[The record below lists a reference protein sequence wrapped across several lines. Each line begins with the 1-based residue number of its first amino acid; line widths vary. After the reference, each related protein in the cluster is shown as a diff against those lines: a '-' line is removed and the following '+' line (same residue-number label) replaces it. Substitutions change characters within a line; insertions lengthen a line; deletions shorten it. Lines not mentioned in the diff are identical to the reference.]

1 MGVYRDYISDDTDM
15 QTMLFRYS
23 IMVDVFNA
31 HLPAELK
38 CQYHL
43 SDDLKKKILRQ
54 PYSEQVDRLI
64 LLFGMGVIGENTLKE
79 LVLHNKADFLSD
91 VIELEAQ
98 IRADEGKNDESE
110 RLPYKT
116 LERIILLCAN
126 SKKYDEFSNL
136 TFEQAER
143 LISSSHIITEN
154 GFIKCDKE
162 LATLINEVGGQ
173 MGYYDENS
181 DSIFIEKPEYIAAA
195 LADNYDVS
203 SETAPIVTDYKAIL
217 CYSYV
222 YDLLYG
228 REFIKYAC
236 DNHIPYDENYAA
248 EYEKYL
254 KKIKLTFNI
263 KAYTKKRNI
272 CGNKVN
278 YFDYAFNTVE
288 NNELVRTALNADEEY
303 SAEIVLDVNENY
315 TDAELTVKALN
326 KYKNSRQLLDKS
338 VIEIMH
344 GNNILL
350 YIYDSGNFTA
360 IDSTS
365 FRNQLFDFD
374 KIWSVIQLCSRE
386 GSLKR
391 VNNTITIPQKYLNEI
406 EPNQR
411 EYAERMISEQYSR
424 MLRNRRVN
432 PLVQSLNDLKVA
444 AEQNMEAIQ
453 KEKAEKA
460 ALKAAALQARAG
472 RKPGISLNEN
482 SESENNGG

>member
-43 SDDLKKKILRQ
+43 SDVLKKKILRQ
-54 PYSEQVDRLI
+54 PYSEQNDRLI
-64 LLFGMGVIGENTLKE
+64 LLFGMGIIGEATLKE
-79 LVLHNKADFLSD
+79 LVLHNKTDFLSD
-91 VIELEAQ
+91 VIKLED
-98 IRADEGKNDESE
+98 RVRTDEDKNESE
-110 RLPYKT
+110 RLSYET
-116 LERIILLCAN
+116 LEQIILLCAN
-126 SKKYDEFSNL
+126 SQKFDEFSPL
-136 TFEQAER
+136 PFEQAEK
-143 LISSSHIITEN
+143 LISNSHIFIEN
-154 GFIKCDKE
+154 GFVKCDKDMAM
-162 LATLINEVGGQ
+162 LVNESGGQ

-181 DSIFIEKPEYIAAA
+181 DSIFIEKPEYVAAA

-203 SETAPIVTDYKAIL
+203 SETAPIVTDYKALL

-228 REFIKYAC
+228 REFIKYAS
-236 DNHIPYDENYAA
+236 DNHIPCDKNYVTA
-248 EYEKYL
+248 YEKYL
-254 KKIKLTFNI
+254 KKIKLTFDI

-288 NNELVRTALNADEEY
+288 NNELVQTALNADEAY

-326 KYKNSRQLLDKS
+326 KYKNSRQLLDKT

-374 KIWSVIQLCSRE
+374 KIWSVIQLCSRD

>member
-54 PYSEQVDRLI
+54 PYSEQNDRLI
-64 LLFGMGVIGENTLKE
+64 LLFGMGIIGEATLKE
-79 LVLHNKADFLSD
+79 LVLHNKTDFLSD
-91 VIELEAQ
+91 VIKLED
-98 IRADEGKNDESE
+98 RVRTDEDKNESE
-110 RLPYKT
+110 RLSYET
-116 LERIILLCAN
+116 LEQIILLCAN
-126 SKKYDEFSNL
+126 SQKFDEFSPL
-136 TFEQAER
+136 PFEQAEK
-143 LISSSHIITEN
+143 LISNSHIFIEN
-154 GFIKCDKE
+154 GFVKCDKDMAM
-162 LATLINEVGGQ
+162 LVNESGGQ

-181 DSIFIEKPEYIAAA
+181 DSIFIEKPEYVAAA

-203 SETAPIVTDYKAIL
+203 SETAPIVTDYKALL

-248 EYEKYL
+248 AYEKYL

-288 NNELVRTALNADEEY
+288 NNELVQTALNADEAY

-326 KYKNSRQLLDKS
+326 KYKNSRQLLDKT

-350 YIYDSGNFTA
+350 YIYDNGNFTA
-360 IDSTS
+360 IDSTP

-374 KIWSVIQLCSRE
+374 KIWSVIQLCSRD

>member
-278 YFDYAFNTVE
+278 YFDYAFKATPYNAA
-288 NNELVRTALNADEEY
+288 NKFSQIKLNA
-303 SAEIVLDVNENY
+303 
-315 TDAELTVKALN
+315 
-326 KYKNSRQLLDKS
+326 
-338 VIEIMH
+338 
-344 GNNILL
+344 
-350 YIYDSGNFTA
+350 
-360 IDSTS
+360 
-365 FRNQLFDFD
+365 
-374 KIWSVIQLCSRE
+374 
-386 GSLKR
+386 
-391 VNNTITIPQKYLNEI
+391 
-406 EPNQR
+406 
-411 EYAERMISEQYSR
+411 
-424 MLRNRRVN
+424 
-432 PLVQSLNDLKVA
+432 
-444 AEQNMEAIQ
+444 
-453 KEKAEKA
+453 
-460 ALKAAALQARAG
+460 
-472 RKPGISLNEN
+472 
-482 SESENNGG
+482 

>member
-1 MGVYRDYISDDTDM
+1 LGVYRDYISDDTDM

-54 PYSEQVDRLI
+54 PYSEQNDRLI
-64 LLFGMGVIGENTLKE
+64 LLFGMGIIGEATLKE
-79 LVLHNKADFLSD
+79 LVLHNKTDFLSD
-91 VIELEAQ
+91 VIKLED
-98 IRADEGKNDESE
+98 RVRTDEDKNESE
-110 RLPYKT
+110 RLSYET
-116 LERIILLCAN
+116 LEQIILLCAN
-126 SKKYDEFSNL
+126 SQKFDEFSPL
-136 TFEQAER
+136 PFEQAEK
-143 LISSSHIITEN
+143 LISNSHIFIEN
-154 GFIKCDKE
+154 GFVKCDKDMAM
-162 LATLINEVGGQ
+162 LVNESGGQ

-181 DSIFIEKPEYIAAA
+181 DSIFIEKPEYVAAA

-203 SETAPIVTDYKAIL
+203 SETAPIVTDYKALL

-228 REFIKYAC
+228 REFIKYAS
-236 DNHIPYDENYAA
+236 DNHIPCDKNYVTA
-248 EYEKYL
+248 YEKYL
-254 KKIKLTFNI
+254 KKIKLTFDI

-288 NNELVRTALNADEEY
+288 NNELVQTALNADEAY

-326 KYKNSRQLLDKS
+326 KYKNSRQLLDKT

-374 KIWSVIQLCSRE
+374 KIWSVIQLCSRD

>member
-54 PYSEQVDRLI
+54 PYSEQNDRLI
-64 LLFGMGVIGENTLKE
+64 LLFGMGIIGEATLKE
-79 LVLHNKADFLSD
+79 LVLHNKTDFLSD
-91 VIELEAQ
+91 VIKLED
-98 IRADEGKNDESE
+98 RVRTDEDKNESE
-110 RLPYKT
+110 RLSYET
-116 LERIILLCAN
+116 LEQIILLCAN
-126 SKKYDEFSNL
+126 SQKFDEFSPL
-136 TFEQAER
+136 PFEQAEK
-143 LISSSHIITEN
+143 LISNSHIFIEN
-154 GFIKCDKE
+154 GFVKCDKDMAM
-162 LATLINEVGGQ
+162 LVNESGGQ

-181 DSIFIEKPEYIAAA
+181 DSIFIEKPEYVAAA

-203 SETAPIVTDYKAIL
+203 SETAPIVTDYKALL

-248 EYEKYL
+248 AYEKYL

-288 NNELVRTALNADEEY
+288 NNELVQTALNADEAY

-391 VNNTITIPQKYLNEI
+391 VNNTITIPQKYLEEI

-460 ALKAAALQARAG
+460 G

>member
-288 NNELVRTALNADEEY
+288 NNELVQTALNADEEY

-326 KYKNSRQLLDKS
+326 KYKNSRQLLDKT

-350 YIYDSGNFTA
+350 YIYDSDNFTA

-374 KIWSVIQLCSRE
+374 KIWSVIQLCSRD

>member
-54 PYSEQVDRLI
+54 PYSEQNDRLI
-64 LLFGMGVIGENTLKE
+64 LLFGMGIIGEATLKE
-79 LVLHNKADFLSD
+79 LVLHNKTDFLSD
-91 VIELEAQ
+91 VIKLED
-98 IRADEGKNDESE
+98 RVRTDEDKNESE
-110 RLPYKT
+110 RLSYET
-116 LERIILLCAN
+116 LEQIILLCAN
-126 SKKYDEFSNL
+126 SQKFDEFSPL
-136 TFEQAER
+136 PFEQAEK
-143 LISSSHIITEN
+143 LISNSHIFIEN
-154 GFIKCDKE
+154 GFVKCDKDMAM
-162 LATLINEVGGQ
+162 LVNESGGQ

-181 DSIFIEKPEYIAAA
+181 DSIFIEKPEYVAAA

-203 SETAPIVTDYKAIL
+203 SETAPIVTDYKALL

-228 REFIKYAC
+228 REFIKYAS
-236 DNHIPYDENYAA
+236 DNHIPCDKNYVTA
-248 EYEKYL
+248 YEKYL
-254 KKIKLTFNI
+254 KKIKLTFDI

-288 NNELVRTALNADEEY
+288 NNELVQTALNADEAY

-326 KYKNSRQLLDKS
+326 KYKNSRQLLDKT

-374 KIWSVIQLCSRE
+374 KIWSVIQLCSRD

-460 ALKAAALQARAG
+460 ALKAAALQA
-472 RKPGISLNEN
+472 
-482 SESENNGG
+482 

>member
-54 PYSEQVDRLI
+54 PYSEQNDRLI
-64 LLFGMGVIGENTLKE
+64 LLFGMGIIGEATLKE
-79 LVLHNKADFLSD
+79 LVLHNKTDFLSD
-91 VIELEAQ
+91 VIKLED
-98 IRADEGKNDESE
+98 RVRTDEDKNESE
-110 RLPYKT
+110 RLSYET
-116 LERIILLCAN
+116 LEQIILLCAN
-126 SKKYDEFSNL
+126 SQKFDEFSPL
-136 TFEQAER
+136 PFEQAEK
-143 LISSSHIITEN
+143 LISNSHIFIEN
-154 GFIKCDKE
+154 GFVKCDKDMAM
-162 LATLINEVGGQ
+162 LVNESGGQ

-181 DSIFIEKPEYIAAA
+181 DSIFIEKPEYVAAA

-203 SETAPIVTDYKAIL
+203 SETAPIVTDYKALL

-248 EYEKYL
+248 AYEKYL
-254 KKIKLTFNI
+254 KKIKLTFDI

-288 NNELVRTALNADEEY
+288 NNELVQTALNADEAY

-326 KYKNSRQLLDKS
+326 KYKNSRQLLDKT

-350 YIYDSGNFTA
+350 YIYDSDNFTA

-374 KIWSVIQLCSRE
+374 KIWSVIQLCSRD

>member
-1 MGVYRDYISDDTDM
+1 M
-15 QTMLFRYS
+15 
-23 IMVDVFNA
+23 
-31 HLPAELK
+31 P
-38 CQYHL
+38 
-43 SDDLKKKILRQ
+43 
-54 PYSEQVDRLI
+54 
-64 LLFGMGVIGENTLKE
+64 
-79 LVLHNKADFLSD
+79 
-91 VIELEAQ
+91 
-98 IRADEGKNDESE
+98 
-110 RLPYKT
+110 
-116 LERIILLCAN
+116 
-126 SKKYDEFSNL
+126 
-136 TFEQAER
+136 FEQAEK
-143 LISSSHIITEN
+143 LISNSHIFIEN
-154 GFIKCDKE
+154 GFVKCDKDMAM
-162 LATLINEVGGQ
+162 LVNESGGQ

-181 DSIFIEKPEYIAAA
+181 DSIFIEKPEYVAAA

-203 SETAPIVTDYKAIL
+203 SETAPIVTDYKALL

-248 EYEKYL
+248 AYEKYL

-288 NNELVRTALNADEEY
+288 NNELVQTALNADEAY

-326 KYKNSRQLLDKS
+326 KYKNSRQLLDKT

-350 YIYDSGNFTA
+350 YIYDNGNFTA

-374 KIWSVIQLCSRE
+374 KIWSVIQLCSRD

>member
-54 PYSEQVDRLI
+54 PYSEQNDRLI
-64 LLFGMGVIGENTLKE
+64 LLFGMGIIGEATLKE
-79 LVLHNKADFLSD
+79 LVLHNKTDFLSD
-91 VIELEAQ
+91 VIKLED
-98 IRADEGKNDESE
+98 RVRTDEDKNESE
-110 RLPYKT
+110 RLSYET
-116 LERIILLCAN
+116 LEQIILLCAN
-126 SKKYDEFSNL
+126 SQKFDEFSPL
-136 TFEQAER
+136 PFEQAEK
-143 LISSSHIITEN
+143 LISNSHIFIEN
-154 GFIKCDKE
+154 GFVKCDKDMAM
-162 LATLINEVGGQ
+162 LVNESGGQ

-181 DSIFIEKPEYIAAA
+181 DSIFIEKPEYVAAA

-203 SETAPIVTDYKAIL
+203 SETAPIVTDYKALL

-248 EYEKYL
+248 AYEKYL

-263 KAYTKKRNI
+263 NAYTKKRNI

-288 NNELVRTALNADEEY
+288 NNELVQTALNADEAY

-326 KYKNSRQLLDKS
+326 KYKNSRQLLDKT

-350 YIYDSGNFTA
+350 YIYDSDNFTA

-374 KIWSVIQLCSRE
+374 KIWSVIQLCSRD

>member
-43 SDDLKKKILRQ
+43 SDVLKKKILRQ
-54 PYSEQVDRLI
+54 PYSEQNDRLI
-64 LLFGMGVIGENTLKE
+64 LLFGMGIIGEATLKE
-79 LVLHNKADFLSD
+79 LVLHNKTDFLSD
-91 VIELEAQ
+91 VIKLED
-98 IRADEGKNDESE
+98 RVRTDEDKNESE
-110 RLPYKT
+110 RLSYET
-116 LERIILLCAN
+116 LEQIILLCAN
-126 SKKYDEFSNL
+126 SQKFDEFSPL
-136 TFEQAER
+136 PFEQAEK
-143 LISSSHIITEN
+143 LISNSHIFIEN
-154 GFIKCDKE
+154 GFVKCDKDMAM
-162 LATLINEVGGQ
+162 LVNESGGQ

-181 DSIFIEKPEYIAAA
+181 DSIFIEKPEYVAAA

-203 SETAPIVTDYKAIL
+203 SETAPIVTDYKALL

-228 REFIKYAC
+228 REFIKYAS
-236 DNHIPYDENYAA
+236 DNHIPCDKNYVTA
-248 EYEKYL
+248 YEKYL

-288 NNELVRTALNADEEY
+288 NNELVQTALNADEAY

-326 KYKNSRQLLDKS
+326 KYKNSRQLLDKT

-374 KIWSVIQLCSRE
+374 KIWSVIQLCSRD

>member
-1 MGVYRDYISDDTDM
+1 M
-15 QTMLFRYS
+15 QTILFRYS

-54 PYSEQVDRLI
+54 PYSEQNDRLI
-64 LLFGMGVIGENTLKE
+64 LLFGMGIIGEATLKE
-79 LVLHNKADFLSD
+79 LVLHNKTDFLSD
-91 VIELEAQ
+91 VIKLED
-98 IRADEGKNDESE
+98 RVRTDEDKNESE
-110 RLPYKT
+110 RLSYET
-116 LERIILLCAN
+116 LEQIILLCAN
-126 SKKYDEFSNL
+126 SQKFDEFSPL
-136 TFEQAER
+136 PFEQAEK
-143 LISSSHIITEN
+143 LISNSHIFIEN
-154 GFIKCDKE
+154 GFVKCDKDMAM
-162 LATLINEVGGQ
+162 LVNESGGQ

-181 DSIFIEKPEYIAAA
+181 DSIFIEKPEYVAAA

-203 SETAPIVTDYKAIL
+203 SETAPIVTDYKALL

-228 REFIKYAC
+228 REFIKYAS
-236 DNHIPYDENYAA
+236 DNHIPCDKNYVTA
-248 EYEKYL
+248 YEKYL
-254 KKIKLTFNI
+254 KKIKLTFDI

-288 NNELVRTALNADEEY
+288 NNELVQTALNADEAY

-326 KYKNSRQLLDKS
+326 KYKNSRQLLDKT

-374 KIWSVIQLCSRE
+374 KIWSVIQLCSRD

>member
-54 PYSEQVDRLI
+54 PYSEQNDRLI
-64 LLFGMGVIGENTLKE
+64 LLFGMGIIGEATLKE
-79 LVLHNKADFLSD
+79 LVLHNKTDFLSD
-91 VIELEAQ
+91 VIKLED
-98 IRADEGKNDESE
+98 RVRTDEDKNESE
-110 RLPYKT
+110 RLSYET
-116 LERIILLCAN
+116 LEQIILLCAN
-126 SKKYDEFSNL
+126 SQKFDEFSPL
-136 TFEQAER
+136 PFEQAEK
-143 LISSSHIITEN
+143 LISNSHIFIEN
-154 GFIKCDKE
+154 GFVKCDKDMAM
-162 LATLINEVGGQ
+162 LVNESGGQ

-181 DSIFIEKPEYIAAA
+181 DSIFIEKPEYVAAA

-203 SETAPIVTDYKAIL
+203 SETAPIVTDYKALL

-228 REFIKYAC
+228 REFIKYAS
-236 DNHIPYDENYAA
+236 DNHIPCDKNYVTA
-248 EYEKYL
+248 YEKYL
-254 KKIKLTFNI
+254 KKIKLTFDI

-288 NNELVRTALNADEEY
+288 NNELVQTALNADEAY

-326 KYKNSRQLLDKS
+326 KYKNSRQLLDKT

-365 FRNQLFDFD
+365 FRNQLFELD
-374 KIWSVIQLCSRE
+374 KIWSVIQLCSRD

>member
-54 PYSEQVDRLI
+54 PYSEQNDRLI
-64 LLFGMGVIGENTLKE
+64 LLFGMGIIGEATLKE
-79 LVLHNKADFLSD
+79 LVLHNKTDFLSD
-91 VIELEAQ
+91 VIKLED
-98 IRADEGKNDESE
+98 RVRTDEDKNESE
-110 RLPYKT
+110 RLSYET
-116 LERIILLCAN
+116 LEQIILLCAN
-126 SKKYDEFSNL
+126 SQKFDEFSPL
-136 TFEQAER
+136 PFEQAEK
-143 LISSSHIITEN
+143 LISNSHIFIEN
-154 GFIKCDKE
+154 GFVKCDKDMAM
-162 LATLINEVGGQ
+162 LVNESGGQ

-181 DSIFIEKPEYIAAA
+181 DSIFIEKPEYVAAA

-203 SETAPIVTDYKAIL
+203 SETAPIVTDYKALL

-228 REFIKYAC
+228 REFIKYAS
-236 DNHIPYDENYAA
+236 DNHIPCDKNYVTA
-248 EYEKYL
+248 YEKYL
-254 KKIKLTFNI
+254 KKIKLTFDI

-288 NNELVRTALNADEEY
+288 NNELVQTALNADEAY

-326 KYKNSRQLLDKS
+326 KYKNSRQLLDKT

-344 GNNILL
+344 GKNILL

-374 KIWSVIQLCSRE
+374 KIWSVIQLCSRD

>member
-1 MGVYRDYISDDTDM
+1 M

-54 PYSEQVDRLI
+54 PYSEQNDRLI
-64 LLFGMGVIGENTLKE
+64 LLFGMGIIGEATLKE
-79 LVLHNKADFLSD
+79 LVLHNKTDFLSD
-91 VIELEAQ
+91 VIKLED
-98 IRADEGKNDESE
+98 RVRTDEDKNESE
-110 RLPYKT
+110 RLSYET
-116 LERIILLCAN
+116 LEQIILLCAN
-126 SKKYDEFSNL
+126 SQKFDEFSPL
-136 TFEQAER
+136 PFEQAEK
-143 LISSSHIITEN
+143 LISNSHIFIEN
-154 GFIKCDKE
+154 GFVKCDKDMAM
-162 LATLINEVGGQ
+162 LVNESGGQ

-181 DSIFIEKPEYIAAA
+181 DSIFIEKPEYVAAA

-203 SETAPIVTDYKAIL
+203 SETAPIVTDYKALL

-248 EYEKYL
+248 AYEKYL

-288 NNELVRTALNADEEY
+288 NNELVQTALNADEAY

-326 KYKNSRQLLDKS
+326 KYKNSRQLLDKT

-350 YIYDSGNFTA
+350 YIYDSDNFTA

-374 KIWSVIQLCSRE
+374 KIWSVIQLCSRD

>member
-54 PYSEQVDRLI
+54 PYSEQNDRLI
-64 LLFGMGVIGENTLKE
+64 LLFGMGIIGEATLKE
-79 LVLHNKADFLSD
+79 LVLHNKTDFLSD
-91 VIELEAQ
+91 VIKLED
-98 IRADEGKNDESE
+98 RVRTDEDKNESE
-110 RLPYKT
+110 RLSYET
-116 LERIILLCAN
+116 LEQIILLCAN
-126 SKKYDEFSNL
+126 SQKFDEFSPL
-136 TFEQAER
+136 PFEQAEK
-143 LISSSHIITEN
+143 LISNRQFFIEY
-154 GFIKCDKE
+154 GFVKCDKDMAM
-162 LATLINEVGGQ
+162 LVNESGGQ

-181 DSIFIEKPEYIAAA
+181 DSIFIEKPEYVAAA

-203 SETAPIVTDYKAIL
+203 SETAPIVTDYKALL

-236 DNHIPYDENYAA
+236 DNHIPCDKNYVTA
-248 EYEKYL
+248 YEKYL
-254 KKIKLTFNI
+254 KKIKLTFDI

-288 NNELVRTALNADEEY
+288 NNELVQTALNADEAY

-326 KYKNSRQLLDKS
+326 KYKNSRQLLDKT

-350 YIYDSGNFTA
+350 YIYDNGNFTA

-374 KIWSVIQLCSRE
+374 KIWSVIQLCSRD

-391 VNNTITIPQKYLNEI
+391 VNNTITIPQKYLDEI

>member
-1 MGVYRDYISDDTDM
+1 
-15 QTMLFRYS
+15 
-23 IMVDVFNA
+23 MVDVFNA

-54 PYSEQVDRLI
+54 PYSEQNDRLI
-64 LLFGMGVIGENTLKE
+64 LLFGMGIIGEATLKE
-79 LVLHNKADFLSD
+79 LVLHNKTDFLSD
-91 VIELEAQ
+91 VIKLED
-98 IRADEGKNDESE
+98 RVRTDEDKNESE
-110 RLPYKT
+110 RLSYET
-116 LERIILLCAN
+116 LEQIILLCAN
-126 SKKYDEFSNL
+126 SQKFDEFSPL
-136 TFEQAER
+136 PFEQAEK
-143 LISSSHIITEN
+143 LISNSHIFIEN
-154 GFIKCDKE
+154 GFVKCDKDMAM
-162 LATLINEVGGQ
+162 LVNESGGQ

-181 DSIFIEKPEYIAAA
+181 DSIFIEKPEYVAAA

-203 SETAPIVTDYKAIL
+203 SETAPIVTDYKALL

-248 EYEKYL
+248 AYEKYL

-288 NNELVRTALNADEEY
+288 NNELVQTALNADEAY

-326 KYKNSRQLLDKS
+326 KYKNSRQLLDKT

-350 YIYDSGNFTA
+350 YIYDSDNFTA

-374 KIWSVIQLCSRE
+374 KIWSVIQLCSRD

>member
-43 SDDLKKKILRQ
+43 SDVLKKKILRQ
-54 PYSEQVDRLI
+54 PYSEQNDRLI
-64 LLFGMGVIGENTLKE
+64 LLFGMGIIGEATLKE
-79 LVLHNKADFLSD
+79 LVLHNKTDFLSD
-91 VIELEAQ
+91 VIKLED
-98 IRADEGKNDESE
+98 RVRTDEDKNESE
-110 RLPYKT
+110 RLSYET
-116 LERIILLCAN
+116 LEQIILLCAN
-126 SKKYDEFSNL
+126 SQKFDEFSPL
-136 TFEQAER
+136 PFEQAEK
-143 LISSSHIITEN
+143 LISNSHIFIEN
-154 GFIKCDKE
+154 GFVKCDKDMAM
-162 LATLINEVGGQ
+162 LVNESGGQ

-181 DSIFIEKPEYIAAA
+181 DSIFIEKPEYVASA

-203 SETAPIVTDYKAIL
+203 SETAPIVTDYKALL

-228 REFIKYAC
+228 REFIKYAS
-236 DNHIPYDENYAA
+236 DNHIPCDKNYVTA
-248 EYEKYL
+248 YEKYL
-254 KKIKLTFNI
+254 KKIKLTFDI

-288 NNELVRTALNADEEY
+288 NNELVQTALNADEAY

-326 KYKNSRQLLDKS
+326 KYKNSRQLLDKT

-374 KIWSVIQLCSRE
+374 KIWSVIQLCSRD

>member
-43 SDDLKKKILRQ
+43 SDVLKKKILRQ
-54 PYSEQVDRLI
+54 PYSEQNDRLI
-64 LLFGMGVIGENTLKE
+64 LLFGMGIIGEATLKE
-79 LVLHNKADFLSD
+79 LVLHNKTDFLSD
-91 VIELEAQ
+91 VIKLED
-98 IRADEGKNDESE
+98 RVRTDEDKNESE
-110 RLPYKT
+110 RLSYET
-116 LERIILLCAN
+116 LEQIILLCAN
-126 SKKYDEFSNL
+126 SQKFDEFSPL
-136 TFEQAER
+136 PFEQAEK
-143 LISSSHIITEN
+143 LISNSHIFIEN
-154 GFIKCDKE
+154 GFVKCDKDMAM
-162 LATLINEVGGQ
+162 LVNESGGQ

-181 DSIFIEKPEYIAAA
+181 DSIFIEKPEYVAAA

-203 SETAPIVTDYKAIL
+203 SETAPIVTDYKALL

-228 REFIKYAC
+228 REFIKYAS
-236 DNHIPYDENYAA
+236 DNHIPCDKNYVTA
-248 EYEKYL
+248 YEKYL

-288 NNELVRTALNADEEY
+288 NNELVQTALNADEAY

-326 KYKNSRQLLDKS
+326 KYKNSRQLLDKT

-391 VNNTITIPQKYLNEI
+391 VNNTITIPQKYLEEI

>member
-54 PYSEQVDRLI
+54 PYSEQNDRLI
-64 LLFGMGVIGENTLKE
+64 LLFGMGIIGEATLKE
-79 LVLHNKADFLSD
+79 LVLHNKTDFLSD
-91 VIELEAQ
+91 VIKLED
-98 IRADEGKNDESE
+98 RVRTDEDKNESE
-110 RLPYKT
+110 RLSYET
-116 LERIILLCAN
+116 LEQIILLCAN
-126 SKKYDEFSNL
+126 SQKFDEFSPL
-136 TFEQAER
+136 PFEQAEK
-143 LISSSHIITEN
+143 LISNSHIFIEN
-154 GFIKCDKE
+154 GFVKCDKDMAM
-162 LATLINEVGGQ
+162 LVNESGGQ

-181 DSIFIEKPEYIAAA
+181 DSIFIEKPEYVAAA

-203 SETAPIVTDYKAIL
+203 SETAPIVTDYKALL

-248 EYEKYL
+248 AYEKYL

-288 NNELVRTALNADEEY
+288 NNELVQTALNADEAY
-303 SAEIVLDVNENY
+303 TAEIVLDVNENY

-326 KYKNSRQLLDKS
+326 KYKNSRQLLDKT

-350 YIYDSGNFTA
+350 YIYDNDNFTA

-374 KIWSVIQLCSRE
+374 KIWSVIQLCSRD

-391 VNNTITIPQKYLNEI
+391 VNNTITIPQKYLDEI

>member
-1 MGVYRDYISDDTDM
+1 M
-15 QTMLFRYS
+15 
-23 IMVDVFNA
+23 
-31 HLPAELK
+31 
-38 CQYHL
+38 
-43 SDDLKKKILRQ
+43 
-54 PYSEQVDRLI
+54 
-64 LLFGMGVIGENTLKE
+64 
-79 LVLHNKADFLSD
+79 
-91 VIELEAQ
+91 
-98 IRADEGKNDESE
+98 
-110 RLPYKT
+110 
-116 LERIILLCAN
+116 
-126 SKKYDEFSNL
+126 
-136 TFEQAER
+136 
-143 LISSSHIITEN
+143 
-154 GFIKCDKE
+154 
-162 LATLINEVGGQ
+162 
-173 MGYYDENS
+173 
-181 DSIFIEKPEYIAAA
+181 
-195 LADNYDVS
+195 
-203 SETAPIVTDYKAIL
+203 
-217 CYSYV
+217 
-222 YDLLYG
+222 
-228 REFIKYAC
+228 
-236 DNHIPYDENYAA
+236 
-248 EYEKYL
+248 
-254 KKIKLTFNI
+254 
-263 KAYTKKRNI
+263 
-272 CGNKVN
+272 
-278 YFDYAFNTVE
+278 E
-288 NNELVRTALNADEEY
+288 NNELVQTALNADEAY

-326 KYKNSRQLLDKS
+326 KYKNSRQLLDKT

-350 YIYDSGNFTA
+350 YIYDNGNFTA

-374 KIWSVIQLCSRE
+374 KIWSVIQLCSRD

-391 VNNTITIPQKYLNEI
+391 VNNTITIPQKYLDEI

>member
-1 MGVYRDYISDDTDM
+1 LGVYRDYISDDTDM

-43 SDDLKKKILRQ
+43 SDVLKKKILRQ
-54 PYSEQVDRLI
+54 PYSEQNDRLI
-64 LLFGMGVIGENTLKE
+64 LLFGMGIIGEATLKE
-79 LVLHNKADFLSD
+79 LVLHNKTDFLSD
-91 VIELEAQ
+91 VIKLED
-98 IRADEGKNDESE
+98 RVRTDEDKNESE
-110 RLPYKT
+110 RLSYET
-116 LERIILLCAN
+116 LEQIILLCAN
-126 SKKYDEFSNL
+126 SQKFDEFSPL
-136 TFEQAER
+136 PFEQAEK
-143 LISSSHIITEN
+143 LISNSHIFIEN
-154 GFIKCDKE
+154 GFVKCDKDMAM
-162 LATLINEVGGQ
+162 LVNESGGQ

-181 DSIFIEKPEYIAAA
+181 DSIFIEKPEYVAAA

-203 SETAPIVTDYKAIL
+203 SETAPIVTDYKALL

-228 REFIKYAC
+228 REFIKYAS
-236 DNHIPYDENYAA
+236 DNHIPCDKNYVTA
-248 EYEKYL
+248 YEKYL
-254 KKIKLTFNI
+254 KKIKLTFDI

-288 NNELVRTALNADEEY
+288 NNELVQTALNADEAY

-326 KYKNSRQLLDKS
+326 KYKNSRQLLDKT

-374 KIWSVIQLCSRE
+374 KIWSVIQLCSRD

>member
-91 VIELEAQ
+91 VIKLED
-98 IRADEGKNDESE
+98 RVRTDEDKNESE
-110 RLPYKT
+110 RLSYET
-116 LERIILLCAN
+116 LEQIILLCAN
-126 SKKYDEFSNL
+126 SQKFDEFSPL
-136 TFEQAER
+136 PFEQAEK
-143 LISSSHIITEN
+143 LISNSHIFIEN
-154 GFIKCDKE
+154 GFVKCDKDMAM
-162 LATLINEVGGQ
+162 LVNESGGQ

-181 DSIFIEKPEYIAAA
+181 DSIFIEKPEYVAAA

-203 SETAPIVTDYKAIL
+203 SETAPIVTDYKALL

-248 EYEKYL
+248 AYEKYL

-288 NNELVRTALNADEEY
+288 NNELVQTALNADEAY
-303 SAEIVLDVNENY
+303 TAEIVLDVNENY

-326 KYKNSRQLLDKS
+326 KWSNAKVSATP
-338 VIEIMH
+338 EIK
-344 GNNILL
+344 
-350 YIYDSGNFTA
+350 TQ
-360 IDSTS
+360 T
-365 FRNQLFDFD
+365 
-374 KIWSVIQLCSRE
+374 
-386 GSLKR
+386 
-391 VNNTITIPQKYLNEI
+391 
-406 EPNQR
+406 
-411 EYAERMISEQYSR
+411 
-424 MLRNRRVN
+424 
-432 PLVQSLNDLKVA
+432 
-444 AEQNMEAIQ
+444 
-453 KEKAEKA
+453 
-460 ALKAAALQARAG
+460 
-472 RKPGISLNEN
+472 
-482 SESENNGG
+482 

>member
-54 PYSEQVDRLI
+54 PYSEQNDRLI
-64 LLFGMGVIGENTLKE
+64 LLFGMGIIGEATLKE
-79 LVLHNKADFLSD
+79 LVLLNKTDFLSD
-91 VIELEAQ
+91 VIKLED
-98 IRADEGKNDESE
+98 RVRTDEDKNESE
-110 RLPYKT
+110 RLSYET
-116 LERIILLCAN
+116 LEQIILLCAN
-126 SKKYDEFSNL
+126 SQKFDEFSPL
-136 TFEQAER
+136 PFEQAEK
-143 LISSSHIITEN
+143 LISNSHIFIEN
-154 GFIKCDKE
+154 GFVKCDKDMAM
-162 LATLINEVGGQ
+162 LVNESGGQ

-181 DSIFIEKPEYIAAA
+181 DSIFIEKPEYVAAA

-203 SETAPIVTDYKAIL
+203 SETAPIVTDYKALL

-236 DNHIPYDENYAA
+236 DNHIPCDKNYVTA
-248 EYEKYL
+248 YEKYL
-254 KKIKLTFNI
+254 KKIKLTFDI

-288 NNELVRTALNADEEY
+288 NNELVQTALNADEAY

-326 KYKNSRQLLDKS
+326 KYKNSRQLLDKT

-350 YIYDSGNFTA
+350 YIYDNGNFTA

-374 KIWSVIQLCSRE
+374 KIWSVIQLCSRD

-391 VNNTITIPQKYLNEI
+391 VNNTITIPQKYLDEI

-460 ALKAAALQARAG
+460 ALKAAALQARTG

>member
-54 PYSEQVDRLI
+54 PYSEQNDRLI
-64 LLFGMGVIGENTLKE
+64 LLFGMGIIGEATLKE
-79 LVLHNKADFLSD
+79 LVLHNKTDFLSD
-91 VIELEAQ
+91 VIKLED
-98 IRADEGKNDESE
+98 RVRTDEDKNESE
-110 RLPYKT
+110 RLSYET
-116 LERIILLCAN
+116 LEQIILLCAN
-126 SKKYDEFSNL
+126 SQKFDEFSPL
-136 TFEQAER
+136 PFEQAEK
-143 LISSSHIITEN
+143 LISNSHIFIEN
-154 GFIKCDKE
+154 GFVKCDKDMAM
-162 LATLINEVGGQ
+162 LVNESGGQ

-181 DSIFIEKPEYIAAA
+181 DSIFIEKPEYVAAA

-203 SETAPIVTDYKAIL
+203 SETAPIVTDYKALL

-248 EYEKYL
+248 AYEKYL

-288 NNELVRTALNADEEY
+288 NNELVQTALNADEAY

-326 KYKNSRQLLDKS
+326 KYKNSRQLLDKT

-350 YIYDSGNFTA
+350 YIYDSDNFTA

-374 KIWSVIQLCSRE
+374 KIWSVIQLCSRD

>member
-54 PYSEQVDRLI
+54 PYSEQNDRLI
-64 LLFGMGVIGENTLKE
+64 LLFGMGIIGEATLKE
-79 LVLHNKADFLSD
+79 LVLHNKTDFLSD
-91 VIELEAQ
+91 VIKLED
-98 IRADEGKNDESE
+98 RVRTDEDKNESE
-110 RLPYKT
+110 RLSYET
-116 LERIILLCAN
+116 LEQIILLCAN
-126 SKKYDEFSNL
+126 SQKFDEFSPL
-136 TFEQAER
+136 PFEQAEK
-143 LISSSHIITEN
+143 LISNSHIFIEN
-154 GFIKCDKE
+154 GFVKCDKDMAM
-162 LATLINEVGGQ
+162 LVNESGGQ

-181 DSIFIEKPEYIAAA
+181 DSIFIEKPEYVAAA

-203 SETAPIVTDYKAIL
+203 SETAPIVTDYKALL

-248 EYEKYL
+248 AYEKYL

-288 NNELVRTALNADEEY
+288 NNELVQTALNADEAY
-303 SAEIVLDVNENY
+303 TAEIVLDVNENY

-326 KYKNSRQLLDKS
+326 KYKNSRQLLDKT

-350 YIYDSGNFTA
+350 YIYDNGNFTA

-365 FRNQLFDFD
+365 FRKQLFDFD
-374 KIWSVIQLCSRE
+374 KIWSVIQLCSRD

-391 VNNTITIPQKYLNEI
+391 VNNTITIPQKYLDEI

>member
-54 PYSEQVDRLI
+54 PYSEQNDRLI
-64 LLFGMGVIGENTLKE
+64 LLFGMGIIGEATLKE
-79 LVLHNKADFLSD
+79 LVLHNKTDFLSD
-91 VIELEAQ
+91 VIKLED
-98 IRADEGKNDESE
+98 RVRTDEDKNESE
-110 RLPYKT
+110 RLSYET
-116 LERIILLCAN
+116 LEQIILLCAN
-126 SKKYDEFSNL
+126 SQKFDEFSPL
-136 TFEQAER
+136 PFEQAEK
-143 LISSSHIITEN
+143 LISNSHIFIEN
-154 GFIKCDKE
+154 GFVKCDKDMAM
-162 LATLINEVGGQ
+162 LVNESGGQ

-181 DSIFIEKPEYIAAA
+181 DSIFIEKPEYVAAA

-248 EYEKYL
+248 AYEKYL

-288 NNELVRTALNADEEY
+288 NNELVQTALNADEEY

-326 KYKNSRQLLDKS
+326 KYKNSRQLLDKT

-350 YIYDSGNFTA
+350 YIYDSDNFTA

-374 KIWSVIQLCSRE
+374 KIWSVIQLCSRD